1 MSRYMQSEIDRLTGT
16 VEALE
21 AKLERAEGQVRAMR
35 EDAKRALNAAF
46 DQRDAAIAAG
56 QKLADAADA
65 WDNTLSSYC
74 DGPERDAMRE
84 ASVAFRRSV
93 SGSSEPR

>member
-35 EDAKRALNAAF
+35 EDAKRALNGAF
-46 DQRDAAIAAG
+46 DQRDAALAAG
-56 QKLADAADA
+56 NAMAEVLADHAGA
-65 WDNTLSSYC
+65 
-74 DGPERDAMRE
+74 GRGEPENRRKCRAVAEWRR
-84 ASVAFRRSV
+84 ASGR
-93 SGSSEPR
+93 SEPR